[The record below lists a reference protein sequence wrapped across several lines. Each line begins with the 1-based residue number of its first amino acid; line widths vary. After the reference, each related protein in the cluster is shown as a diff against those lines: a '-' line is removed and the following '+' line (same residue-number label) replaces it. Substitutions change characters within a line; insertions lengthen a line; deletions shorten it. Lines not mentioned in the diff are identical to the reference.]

1 MIKKIDDFLNK
12 ITMYRVVL
20 YGLLLID
27 LAAIILSLFHILP
40 YSPLAILFSTLFITT
55 ICLAV
60 NMIFAWAYNAPTNT
74 ESVYITGII
83 LALIIT
89 PISNPND
96 LQFFSIAIWASVIA
110 MASKYL
116 LAINKK
122 HVFNPVAISV
132 AITAL
137 ALNQSASWWVGTS
150 SLSIFVLI
158 VGLLIIRKIHR
169 FDFFISFIITT
180 VIVSLNFHTV
190 VISDIFSNLWRL
202 LANTSVLFFA
212 TVMLTE
218 PLTTPPTKILRI
230 CYGILVGFLF
240 SPSAHI
246 GSIYFTPELALIAG
260 NIFVYIVS
268 SKQKLLLKLKNVI
281 QLSDDTFDFIFSP
294 DEKLNFKPGQ
304 YLEWTLDRGNA
315 DSRGN
320 RRYFTISSSPTEK
333 NIAMGVKFYPKSS
346 TFKRHLLEMNQ
357 DDVLVASQLAGDFV
371 LPRNVNKKLV
381 FIAGGIGIT
390 PFRSMIKYLVDTKQK
405 RDIVLFYSNKTATDI
420 VYEEIFDAAKLQFG
434 MKTLYNL
441 TDRNSSGYTG
451 QVTDKMIKSEVP
463 DYLDRYFYISGPRS
477 MVLSFMNTLEKLNV
491 KKSHIKTDFFP
502 GFA

>member
-1 MIKKIDDFLNK
+1 MFKNNLNANKMIKKIDDFLNK

-40 YSPLAILFSTLFITT
+40 DSPLAILFSTLFITT

-158 VGLLIIRKIHR
+158 VGLRIIRKI
-169 FDFFISFIITT
+169 I
-180 VIVSLNFHTV
+180 
-190 VISDIFSNLWRL
+190 
-202 LANTSVLFFA
+202 
-212 TVMLTE
+212 
-218 PLTTPPTKILRI
+218 
-230 CYGILVGFLF
+230 
-240 SPSAHI
+240 
-246 GSIYFTPELALIAG
+246 
-260 NIFVYIVS
+260 
-268 SKQKLLLKLKNVI
+268 
-281 QLSDDTFDFIFSP
+281 
-294 DEKLNFKPGQ
+294 
-304 YLEWTLDRGNA
+304 
-315 DSRGN
+315 
-320 RRYFTISSSPTEK
+320 
-333 NIAMGVKFYPKSS
+333 
-346 TFKRHLLEMNQ
+346 
-357 DDVLVASQLAGDFV
+357 
-371 LPRNVNKKLV
+371 
-381 FIAGGIGIT
+381 
-390 PFRSMIKYLVDTKQK
+390 
-405 RDIVLFYSNKTATDI
+405 
-420 VYEEIFDAAKLQFG
+420 
-434 MKTLYNL
+434 
-441 TDRNSSGYTG
+441 
-451 QVTDKMIKSEVP
+451 
-463 DYLDRYFYISGPRS
+463 
-477 MVLSFMNTLEKLNV
+477 
-491 KKSHIKTDFFP
+491 
-502 GFA
+502 